1 MAVMATPAK
10 VLAALPPL
18 TVSVVS
24 LKLLAKSAETK
35 APAGASVS
43 SRTAVKVAVVL
54 TTVGASLTAVILVA
68 RDTVAEL

>member
-10 VLAALPPL
+10 ELPAS
-18 TVSVVS
+18 TS
-24 LKLLAKSAETK
+24 LKLAPNSAETEE
-35 APAGASVS
+35 PAGAAVS